1 LRTDEKKIEV
11 CIGTNYSERTMP
23 VIKINPMPP
32 YRVLPHLKMFSIE
45 GEPVPCIVEGKACR
59 RCVQEMCWKTIV
71 RREGNDP
78 LLEILVFSGDPNKV
92 KEVIKRIYN
101 VELDYNKILLAS
113 KKYPEL
119 HKIVSKHSGLRP
131 TLSGTMWESLI
142 KTIIMQRIMLKFAL
156 RIISRL
162 VKKFGKGGIFKH
174 ESFYDFPTPE
184 TLKKARLQGK
194 HWLSAILNIA
204 RWGSEKNSLIL
215 NLYPKFYTLFSLRI
229 ITLIST

>member
-1 LRTDEKKIEV
+1 
-11 CIGTNYSERTMP
+11 MP